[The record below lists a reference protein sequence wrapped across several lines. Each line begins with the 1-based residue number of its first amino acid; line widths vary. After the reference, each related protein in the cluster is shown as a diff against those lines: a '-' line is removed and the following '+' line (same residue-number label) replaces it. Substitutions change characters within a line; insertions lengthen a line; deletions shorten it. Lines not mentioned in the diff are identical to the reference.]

1 MSALPFALYKGQEV
15 KKLDALAIEHDKL
28 SGYELMCRA
37 GAALWQ
43 LLKVQWPQAKAI
55 TIFCGKGNNG
65 GDGFVLAR
73 LAKEQGM
80 TVKVYEMPGAIE
92 NSPSEAKQA
101 RQDWLAKEG
110 KVEVFQGQAL
120 AGDLV
125 VDAILGTGTKAPLSN
140 EITSAISHI
149 NQSGLP
155 VLAVDIPSGLH
166 ADTGMNLG
174 QVVKA
179 DVTLTFIGLK
189 VGLFLKDA
197 SDYVGELLFDPLKI
211 SESLYEK
218 VTPCAFR
225 VDYEQALTALTT
237 RKRSSHKGDFGHVL
251 VIGGGQLGYSG
262 APALAAEA
270 AMRAGAGLVSAIVSP
285 QCLPLLSRAPKELM
299 CYAPTEPKE
308 CTEVYARASVIVVG
322 PGLAQNEWGKHF
334 FQNALSLQKPM
345 VVDADGLNWLAK
357 TPQSSGRWVLT
368 PHPGEAARLL
378 SQSIE
383 QIQADRIQAAR
394 LLQQRYGGVIVLK
407 GAGTV
412 IVDEQGKVYINGAGI
427 PALATA
433 GSGDVLA
440 GLIGGLLAQGLSLKQ
455 AALLGV
461 SVHAQ
466 AALIEQSLGERGMIA
481 SELLLHIRSL
491 LNTFREP

>member
-1 MSALPFALYKGQEV
+1 MSALPFALYKGQDV

-37 GAALWQ
+37 GTASWQ
-43 LLKVQWPQAKAI
+43 LLKAHWPEAKEV

-65 GDGFVLAR
+65 GDGYVLAR

-80 TVKVYEMPGAIE
+80 KVQVYELAGSSE
-92 NSPSEAKQA
+92 NSPQEAQQA
-101 RQDWLAKEG
+101 RQEWHAKG
-110 KVEVFQGQAL
+110 GTVALYQGQTL
-120 AGDLV
+120 QGDLI
-125 VDAILGTGTKAPLSN
+125 VDALLGTGARAPLPENIRST
-140 EITSAISHI
+140 ILAI
-149 NQSGLP
+149 NQSGIS
-155 VLAVDIPSGLH
+155 VLAIDVPSGLH
-166 ADTGMNLG
+166 ADTGENLG

-179 DVTLTFIGLK
+179 QVTLTFIGLK

-197 SDYVGELLFDPLKI
+197 VDCVGELVFDSLDI
-211 SESLYEK
+211 SESLLEK

-225 VDYEQALTALTT
+225 VDYEQALKSLKT
-237 RKRSSHKGDFGHVL
+237 RPRSSHKGNFGHVL

-262 APALAAEA
+262 APALAGEA

-285 QCLPLLSRAPKELM
+285 ECLSLLSRAPKELM
-299 CYAPTEPKE
+299 CYAPSDPKE
-308 CTEVYARASVIVVG
+308 CTELYLRASVVVLG
-322 PGLAQNEWGKHF
+322 PGLAQNEWGKRF
-334 FQNALSLQKPM
+334 FQSALSLQKPM

-357 TPQSSGRWVLT
+357 SPQSGNWLLT

-378 SQSIE
+378 NQSIE
-383 QIQADRIQAAR
+383 QVQADRVQAAL

-412 IVDEQGKVYINGAGI
+412 IVDEQGKVYINGGGI

-461 SVHAQ
+461 SVHAE
-466 AALIEQSLGERGMIA
+466 AAIIEQSLGERGMIA

-491 LNTFREP
+491 LNVFSAP